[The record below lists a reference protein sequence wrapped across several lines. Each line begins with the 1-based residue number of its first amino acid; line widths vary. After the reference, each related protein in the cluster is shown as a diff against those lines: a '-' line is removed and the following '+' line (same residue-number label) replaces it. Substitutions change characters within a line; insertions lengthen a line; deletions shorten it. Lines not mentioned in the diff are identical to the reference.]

1 MEEFEEVGED
11 ALTSNLQAPSA
22 PAAQVAVE
30 PVEPIEKKPG
40 PEPEPQP
47 EPEPKTT
54 TKNKNKNKNKQVSE
68 EPKGL
73 SAIGRSAKQQV
84 IDKARAEKLA
94 ELRETYERE
103 FANITS
109 GRPKPKAYNAASL
122 LSAKDPAAKLKE
134 ILARD
139 RAVHTA
145 KMKRKGVTAEEAK
158 PAAPTRKRNAPA
170 ILSETRAAVVKI
182 QRDARTA
189 LHTLKTEA
197 EAELRSIGG
206 NISILHPIFHKKH
219 GRAAATVKS
228 RSKSPS
234 KSTKSKRRTA
244 SANRAAIPAAPVV
257 PAIVALNPSGAV
269 INQMSSNNN

>member
-11 ALTSNLQAPSA
+11 ALTSNLQAPA
-22 PAAQVAVE
+22 AAQVAVE
-30 PVEPIEKKPG
+30 PVEPIEEK
-40 PEPEPQP
+40 
-47 EPEPKTT
+47 PEPKPEPKAAT
-54 TKNKNKNKNKQVSE
+54 KNKQVSE

-73 SAIGRSAKQQV
+73 SAIGRSAKQQA

-109 GRPKPKAYNAASL
+109 GRPKPKAYNAAAL
-122 LSAKDPAAKLKE
+122 LSAKDPAAKLKN

-139 RAVHTA
+139 RAIHTA

-158 PAAPTRKRNAPA
+158 EAKAAAPTRKRNAPA
-170 ILSETRAAVVKI
+170 ILSETREAATKI

-189 LHTLKTEA
+189 LQKLKTEA

-206 NISILHPIFHKKH
+206 NISILHSIFHKKH
-219 GRAAATVKS
+219 ARAAATV
-228 RSKSPS
+228 KSPS

-244 SANRAAIPAAPVV
+244 SANRAAAPVPVV
-257 PAIVALNPSGAV
+257 PPVAALNPSGAV

>member
-1 MEEFEEVGED
+1 MDEFEEVGED

-22 PAAQVAVE
+22 PAATAAAAEPVAVE
-30 PVEPIEKKPG
+30 PVEPIEKKPE
-40 PEPEPQP
+40 PKSEPEP
-47 EPEPKTT
+47 EPEPKAN
-54 TKNKNKNKNKQVSE
+54 TKNKNKSAPEQ
-68 EPKGL
+68 PKGL

-109 GRPKPKAYNAASL
+109 GRPKPKAYNAAAL
-122 LSAKDPAAKLKE
+122 LSAKDPAAKLKD

-139 RAVHTA
+139 RAIYTA
-145 KMKRKGVTAEEAK
+145 KMKRKGVAAEEAK

-170 ILSETRAAVVKI
+170 ILSETREAVAKI

-189 LHTLKTEA
+189 LHKLKTEA

-219 GRAAATVKS
+219 AKRGVTVKS
-228 RSKSPS
+228 PSKSPS

-244 SANRAAIPAAPVV
+244 SANRATHV
-257 PAIVALNPSGAV
+257 PAVAALNPSGAV

>member
-1 MEEFEEVGED
+1 MDEFEEVGED
-11 ALTSNLQAPSA
+11 ALTSNLQAP
-22 PAAQVAVE
+22 PAAVPAAAEPVVVE
-30 PVEPIEKKPG
+30 PVEPIEKKP
-40 PEPEPQP
+40 
-47 EPEPKTT
+47 EPEPKPEPKAA
-54 TKNKNKNKNKQVSE
+54 TKNKSVVE

-139 RAVHTA
+139 RAIHTA
-145 KMKRKGVTAEEAK
+145 KMKRKGMTAEEAK

-170 ILSETRAAVVKI
+170 IVSETRAAVVKI

-189 LHTLKTEA
+189 LQKLKTEA

-219 GRAAATVKS
+219 ATRGATVKS
-228 RSKSPS
+228 PSKSPS

-244 SANRAAIPAAPVV
+244 SANRAAHV
-257 PAIVALNPSGAV
+257 PAVAALNPSGAV